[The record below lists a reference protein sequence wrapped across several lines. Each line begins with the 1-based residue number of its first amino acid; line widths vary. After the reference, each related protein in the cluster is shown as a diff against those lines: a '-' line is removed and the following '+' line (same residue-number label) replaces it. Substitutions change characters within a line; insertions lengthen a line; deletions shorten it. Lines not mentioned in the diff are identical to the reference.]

1 MEWRG
6 LGFTVLV
13 SGLWIIFF
21 DVHSSF
27 FCLGRLDVFSRLQQ
41 RSRLPLDGN
50 SGTHKV
56 VQTVINDG
64 LLLSLLAQVGFGF
77 AKFNNNLL
85 LPSTIALSMTI
96 THFILMSKGLACLLP
111 FFFGSRSCSPTKW
124 KRNPRWSCPS
134 SSSASLDFSVM
145 SPFCMWFR
153 QC

>member
-64 LLLSLLAQVGFGF
+64 LLLSLLTQVGFGF

-85 LPSTIALSMTI
+85 LPSTIALSMTL
-96 THFILMSKGLACLLP
+96 THFILMSKGLVCLLP
-111 FFFGSRSCSPTKW
+111 FFFGSRSCQRLCQLSENEIPGDLLQVW
-124 KRNPRWSCPS
+124 IFLLWVPS
-134 SSSASLDFSVM
+134 ACL
-145 SPFCMWFR
+145 WFR